1 MTIEKTIKVAAI
13 QSTEKQDQPCRSGS
27 SEEERASAGGNTDS
41 VACLVSLHVEMM
53 EASKRADFKAEVSPQ
68 TRGNSEPAKVLTGV
82 TL

>member
-1 MTIEKTIKVAAI
+1 MTIEKTIKVVAI

-27 SEEERASAGGNTDS
+27 SEERASAGGNTDS